1 MRLSILLL
9 LSLMPLTA
17 QYTARRTLADG
28 VEVIRLEDAAHRT
41 SLSVAP
47 SIGNIAFELM
57 VNGHNVLWFPYPSVA
72 AFRDKP
78 RICGIPL
85 LAPWADRLDENAFYA
100 NGKKYRFNPDLSN
113 IRLDGAGHPI
123 HGFLSLT
130 ADWQVLRVEADSR
143 SARVSSRLDVTR
155 RPEWMAQFPFAHTIE
170 ITHTLRDGSLEVS
183 TRVEN
188 RSEEPMPLS
197 IGYHSFYQIN
207 DAPRDDWTVG
217 LGAAR
222 EWPVD
227 KELLPTGQTR
237 PLSELIP
244 SPSNFNL
251 RGLSFDNVLGDLIRD
266 PAGRAAFWVKGKRQK
281 IEVLYGPRY
290 IAGEIYAPLNRDFIC
305 FEPMAGIDNAINLAH
320 RGVYKELQMIP
331 PGKVWQE
338 SFWIR
343 PAGF

>member
-1 MRLSILLL
+1 MRLGILAL
-9 LSLMPLTA
+9 LSAFPLGA
-17 QYTARRTLADG
+17 QYAARRIVMDG

-41 SLSVAP
+41 SVSIAP
-47 SIGNIAFELM
+47 SIGNIAFELL
-57 VNGHNVLWFPYPSVA
+57 VNGHNVLWFPYSSVG

-100 NGKKYRFNPDLSN
+100 NGKKYRFNPDLGN
-113 IRLDGAGHPI
+113 LRLDSAGHPI

-130 ADWQVLRVEADSR
+130 TDWQVLRVEADSR

-170 ITHTLRDGSLEVS
+170 ITHTLQDGSLEVS

-188 RSEEPMPLS
+188 HSEEPMPVS
-197 IGYHSFYQIN
+197 IGYHSFYQIT

-217 LGAAR
+217 LGAAL
-222 EWPVD
+222 EWPVN
-227 KELLPTGQTR
+227 KELLPTGETR
-237 PLSELIP
+237 PLRELI
-244 SPSNFNL
+244 STPSNFSL
-251 RGLSFDNVLGDLIRD
+251 RGLSFDNVLGDMIRD
-266 PAGRAAFWVKGKRQK
+266 SAGRATFWLKGKRQK
-281 IEVLYGPRY
+281 IEVLYGPKY
-290 IAGEIYAPLNRDFIC
+290 IAGEIYAPRNREFLC

-320 RGVYKELQMIP
+320 RGVYKELQMVA

-343 PAGF
+343 PEGF

>member
-1 MRLSILLL
+1 VRLSVLWL
-9 LSLMPLTA
+9 LSLLPAAA
-17 QYTARRTLADG
+17 QYTARRIVVDE
-28 VEVIRLEDAAHRT
+28 VEVIRLEDQAYRA
-41 SLSVAP
+41 SVSIAP
-47 SIGNIAFELM
+47 SIGNIAFEML
-57 VNGHNVLWFPYPSVA
+57 VNGHNVLWFPYRSVG
-72 AFRDKP
+72 AFREKP

-100 NGKKYRFNPDLSN
+100 NGKKYRFNPDLGN
-113 IRLDGAGHPI
+113 VHLDGAGHPI

-130 ADWQVLRVEADSR
+130 SDWQILRVEADSR
-143 SARVSSRLDVTR
+143 SARVTSRLDVTR
-155 RPEWMAQFPFAHTIE
+155 RPEWMAQFPFAHSIE
-170 ITHTLRDGSLEVS
+170 VTHRLREGSLEVS

-188 RSEEPMPLS
+188 RSAEPMPLS
-197 IGYHSFYQIN
+197 IGYHSFYQIT
-207 DAPRDDWTVG
+207 DASRDDWTVG

-244 SPSNFNL
+244 NPSNFSL
-251 RGLSFDNVLGDLIRD
+251 RGLAFDNVLGDLIRD
-266 PAGRAAFWVKGKRQK
+266 PAGRATFWLKGKRQK
-281 IEVLYGPRY
+281 IEVLYGPKY
-290 IAGEIYAPLNRDFIC
+290 IAGEIWAPPNRDFLC

-331 PGKVWQE
+331 PDGIWQE

-343 PAGF
+343 TDGF